1 MNAEKDL
8 INKFKTIRNQGWIET
23 SRYGDQCLGNTFE
36 DLVGVKENN
45 RNEADYKGIE
55 IKTRRCLTN
64 SLMSLFTK
72 APTFPRGVN
81 TYLRTTYGIEEEKTG
96 QVVLNTTVS
105 GKKFNTHRGGHSF
118 KIEVDRKEEKLW
130 LIIKNTTTGEIIDG
144 INKGKQIY
152 WSFDVLKNAL
162 FNKLDKIAL
171 VDGEENIMNNVHYV
185 KFTNLY
191 IIQHL
196 TLDKLLDAIEN
207 GDLFVDI
214 RLGVYKSG
222 KKSGLTHDHGTGF
235 RIKENR
241 LLTQYASYT
250 IY

>member
-1 MNAEKDL
+1 MK
-8 INKFKTIRNQGWIET
+8 
-23 SRYGDQCLGNTFE
+23 Y
-36 DLVGVKENN
+36 
-45 RNEADYKGIE
+45 
-55 IKTRRCLTN
+55 
-64 SLMSLFTK
+64 
-72 APTFPRGVN
+72 
-81 TYLRTTYGIEEEKTG
+81 
-96 QVVLNTTVS
+96 
-105 GKKFNTHRGGHSF
+105 
-118 KIEVDRKEEKLW
+118 
-130 LIIKNTTTGEIIDG
+130 
-144 INKGKQIY
+144 
-152 WSFDVLKNAL
+152 AL

-171 VDGEENIMNNVHYV
+171 VDGKENIMNNVHYV